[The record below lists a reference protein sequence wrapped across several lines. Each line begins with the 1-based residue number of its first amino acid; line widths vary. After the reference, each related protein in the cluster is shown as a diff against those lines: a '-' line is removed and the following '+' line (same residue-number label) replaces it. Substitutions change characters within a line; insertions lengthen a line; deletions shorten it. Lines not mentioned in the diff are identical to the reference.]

1 MAKLRNLK
9 IENEVLAGVN
19 ADDAA
24 EISITITSDVTAEN
38 NKFTSGAEVTL
49 AANVTAEGNKSLTY
63 EWYKG
68 EDKLDGET
76 TDTLTITVGN
86 DTKGGYKCKVIATY
100 DDNGNKEKES
110 DVFTIDIA
118 ETPTPDPT
126 PSDPTEPMVGSRTLS
141 EHLRMRLLG
150 YI

>member
-38 NKFTSGAEVTL
+38 NKFAPNTNVTL
-49 AANVTAEGNKSLTY
+49 TANVTADGSNSIE
-63 EWYKG
+63 YKWFKDDEEKG
-68 EDKLDGET
+68 TAEK
-76 TDTLTITVGN
+76 LTIKVGE
-86 DTKGGYKCKVIATY
+86 DTKGDYKCKIKAIY
-100 DDNGNKEKES
+100 GDGNKEKES
-110 DVFTIDIA
+110 DVFTIDVA
-118 ETPTPDPT
+118 DSSSSGGSTET
-126 PSDPTEPMVGSRTLS
+126 MVGSRTLS

>member
-9 IENEVLAGVN
+9 IENEALAGVS
-19 ADDAA
+19 AADAA
-24 EISITITSDVTAEN
+24 EITITIASSVSVEN
-38 NKFTSGAEVTL
+38 NKFEKDTNIVLT
-49 AANVTAEGNKSLTY
+49 ANVTADGSNSLAY

-68 EDKLDGET
+68 DEQVGTAETLSVKVGE
-76 TDTLTITVGN
+76 
-86 DTKGGYKCKVIATY
+86 DTKGDYKCKVTATY
-100 DDNGNKEKES
+100 DDTTKSKES

-118 ETPTPDPT
+118 E
-126 PSDPTEPMVGSRTLS
+126 SSSSGGSTEPMVGNRTLS

>member
-19 ADDAA
+19 VADAA
-24 EISITITSDVTAEN
+24 EISITITSSVSAVN
-38 NKFTSGAEVTL
+38 NKFTPNAVVTL
-49 AANVTAEGNKSLTY
+49 SANVTADGNKELAYT
-63 EWYKG
+63 WYKG
-68 EDKLDGET
+68 VEQKGTDK
-76 TDTLTITVGN
+76 TLTITVSD
-86 DTKGGYKCKVIATY
+86 DTKGDYKCKVTATY
-100 DDNGNKEKES
+100 DDDGIKEKES

-118 ETPTPDPT
+118 EDS
-126 PSDPTEPMVGSRTLS
+126 PSEDSNETKVGNRTLS

>member
-19 ADDAA
+19 VADAA
-24 EISITITSDVTAEN
+24 EISITITSNVPAVD
-38 NKFTSGAEVTL
+38 NKFTSGVDVTL
-49 AANVTAEGNKSLTY
+49 TANVTADGNSKLAY
-63 EWYKG
+63 EWFKG
-68 EDKLDGET
+68 VEQAGT
-76 TDTLTITVGN
+76 TNPLAITVGE
-86 DTKGGYKCKVIATY
+86 DTKGDYKCKVTATY
-100 DDNGNKEKES
+100 DDGDKEKES

-118 ETPTPDPT
+118 EDS
-126 PSDPTEPMVGSRTLS
+126 PSEDGTKVGNRTLS

>member
-9 IENEVLAGVN
+9 IENEALAGVN
-19 ADDAA
+19 VGDAA

-38 NKFTSGAEVTL
+38 NKFTSGDKVVLT
-49 AANVTAEGNKSLTY
+49 ANVTAEGNKNLTY

-100 DDNGNKEKES
+100 DDGNKEKES
-110 DVFTIDIA
+110 DVFTVDVADSSSSGGSI
-118 ETPTPDPT
+118 ETPMIGGRP
-126 PSDPTEPMVGSRTLS
+126 LS